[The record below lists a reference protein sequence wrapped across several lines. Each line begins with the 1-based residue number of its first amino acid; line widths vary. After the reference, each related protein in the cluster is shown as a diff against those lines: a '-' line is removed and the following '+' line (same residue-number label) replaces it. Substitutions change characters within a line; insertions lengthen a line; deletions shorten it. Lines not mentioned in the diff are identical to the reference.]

1 MDKYIKLKLKSIK
14 KGKHGQKLKGKY
26 IKNTVNLHFQTII
39 YEFRK
44 EFSQMSWRFLGGN
57 PISFFGR
64 RRPRDRRSDAQR
76 PHTRVIRVGMLRCT
90 VRPSVRLYKGGSVKS
105 PCSIWVSGHPSLIR
119 HCTKTLHRQCC
130 KVVFSS
136 SLATFC
142 N

>member
-1 MDKYIKLKLKSIK
+1 MPPERTKTASWGPL
-14 KGKHGQKLKGKY
+14 GAENRGQERENGPKRGLGAPQAQPRPPKTRKMQ
-26 IKNTVNLHFQTII
+26 NTFCYYV
-39 YEFRK
+39 
-44 EFSQMSWRFLGGN
+44 
-57 PISFFGR
+57 FFGC